1 MIIRRLNSFKD
12 DFRKLPGEIQRRAEK
27 QLRFLAQNPNHPS
40 LRTKKM
46 VDSRNIW
53 EGRITKNYRFTF
65 QIESNTFI
73 LRRIGTHDVLK
84 KP

>member
-1 MIIRRLNSFKD
+1 MIIRRLKSFKD
-12 DFRKLPGEIQRRAEK
+12 DFQRLPGEIQRRAEK
-27 QLRFLAQNPNHPS
+27 QLRFMAQNPNYPF

-46 VDSRNIW
+46 ADSRNIW

-65 QIESNTFI
+65 QIESDTFI